1 MIISRITGVKLF
13 LITMIF
19 GLFSCANQKLNMTY
33 LYTDQNNNHYSI
45 SASEIRYNP
54 IEPSESSSGT
64 YSGGKKITMKL
75 SPEGFKEIS
84 KQADALLLNSKA
96 HASKRRMLTAVL
108 SVTKAGKSKREILNL
123 SEERT
128 KFEVLLKKA
137 LH

>member
-1 MIISRITGVKLF
+1 MILSRSNSIKLF

-19 GLFSCANQKLNMTY
+19 GLSSCANQKLNMTY
-33 LYTDQNNNHYSI
+33 FYTDQNNNQYSI

-64 YSGGKKITMKL
+64 YSGGTKITMKL
-75 SPEGFKEIS
+75 SPEGFREIS
-84 KQADALLLNSKA
+84 KQADALLLTSA
-96 HASKRRMLTAVL
+96 GYSSARRMLTAII
-108 SVTKAGKSKREILNL
+108 SVTKAGKTKRGILNP

-128 KFEVLLKKA
+128 KFEVLLKQA